1 MPRVQGLDR
10 LTSNRR
16 RMRRDYLCN
25 NNRADYSSTC
35 AKREISID
43 WKINI
48 YRKRKNRIELASSSK
63 IELKRWIDPSRSFA
77 IKIYRSSK
85 NSSRDAKPSFF
96 LVCSSLVRRWP
107 RLMDAFQGRSRR
119 RCKQRFSI
127 WSTCRQI
134 VAEHDWGRPE
144 RAEGTRNI
152 DETQKSLHLTP
163 DILPKIVGLRFFRT
177 D

>member
-1 MPRVQGLDR
+1 MDR
-10 LTSNRR
+10 SEPLI
-16 RMRRDYLCN
+16 RDKNL
-25 NNRADYSSTC
+25 
-35 AKREISID
+35 SIEQP
-43 WKINI
+43 K
-48 YRKRKNRIELASSSK
+48 
-63 IELKRWIDPSRSFA
+63 
-77 IKIYRSSK
+77 K

-163 DILPKIVGLRFFRT
+163 DILSKIIGFLSNRLGISLFRPVGRKTSEIRT
-177 D
+177 TRETRETQTDL